1 MLVQNSPV
9 RNPKWLL
16 PDLLS
21 PAPSE
26 GLQEEDLGGRLT
38 PQVFPA
44 VAAYLRV
51 AAEHGLDPAQM
62 AIAFC
67 LSRPFPCLPIIG
79 ATTPAQLECAL
90 GAANVTLSP
99 ETLAAIDATHR
110 AHPMP
115 F

>member
-1 MLVQNSPV
+1 
-9 RNPKWLL
+9 
-16 PDLLS
+16 
-21 PAPSE
+21 
-26 GLQEEDLGGRLT
+26 
-38 PQVFPA
+38 
-44 VAAYLRV
+44 
-51 AAEHGLDPAQM
+51 M